1 MVDLNIILKY
11 IDIINKAIVE
21 VEEKRSKI
29 RVKGPKLKL

>member
-21 VEEKRSKI
+21 AEEKRAKI
-29 RVKGPKLKL
+29 RVKGLKLKL

>member
-21 VEEKRSKI
+21 AEEKRSKI
-29 RVKGPKLKL
+29 RVKGLKLKS

>member
-11 IDIINKAIVE
+11 IDLINKAIVE
-21 VEEKRSKI
+21 AKEKKAKI

>member
-11 IDIINKAIVE
+11 IDLINKAIVE
-21 VEEKRSKI
+21 AEGKNAKI